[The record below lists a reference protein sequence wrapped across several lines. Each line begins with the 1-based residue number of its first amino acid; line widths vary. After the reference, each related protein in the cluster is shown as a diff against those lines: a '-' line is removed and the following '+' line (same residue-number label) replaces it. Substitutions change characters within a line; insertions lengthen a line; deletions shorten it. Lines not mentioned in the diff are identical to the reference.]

1 MLNFWLI
8 AGSMLTLALVVI
20 ITVLLK
26 NSDKN
31 SNEEFPS
38 DIYKQQL
45 DELETDIENGLLS
58 ETEVESAKKEL
69 QLSILNQDNTI
80 EKQMSENT
88 SPTKSKIPKV
98 TAVILMMLLPLF
110 AVELY
115 QSLGRPELIE
125 QKELLEEF
133 HNAQTEEEKA
143 TAIEKMLVRMEQ
155 RLESTPDDA
164 DGWLMLANSYTSLE
178 RYPQALIAVENLYRL
193 KSDDASVMLRY
204 ADILSMVNNGKFEG
218 KPTDLINEAIKLEPT
233 NNSGLWLAGLA
244 AIQRGEIQTA
254 IDYWE
259 SLVIQ
264 FEEDSESR
272 QQIQHYINL
281 AREQLVE
288 TDDSTKSEL
297 VSDAKIQV
305 NVKLS
310 ESLLSQV
317 NDDET
322 IFIYATAIDGPPIP
336 LAILRKQVSDLP
348 VQVTLDDSMSMLPSN
363 RLSKH
368 KQVKLIARISRSGH
382 PKPEPGDLEGI
393 IDSVKTDLGEAVNL
407 LIDKQIQ

>member
-1 MLNFWLI
+1 MPF
-8 AGSMLTLALVVI
+8 I
-20 ITVLLK
+20 INLQ
-26 NSDKN
+26 DKN
-31 SNEEFPS
+31 INKSALENTPKPKSKVPRVTITILLFLLPVFVIS
-38 DIYKQQL
+38 IYQHFEKQAQIEQSALL
-45 DELETDIENGLLS
+45 DEFN
-58 ETEVESAKKEL
+58 
-69 QLSILNQDNTI
+69 
-80 EKQMSENT
+80 
-88 SPTKSKIPKV
+88 
-98 TAVILMMLLPLF
+98 
-110 AVELY
+110 
-115 QSLGRPELIE
+115 
-125 QKELLEEF
+125 
-133 HNAQTEEEKA
+133 NANTEEEKSA
-143 TAIEKMLVRMEQ
+143 AVEKMLVRMEQ

-288 TDDSTKSEL
+288 TDDSTSSDL
-297 VSDAKIQV
+297 VSDAKIEV

-310 ESLLSQV
+310 DNLIEQV
-317 NDDET
+317 NENET
-322 IFIYATAIDGPPIP
+322 VFIYATAINGPPIP

-363 RLSKH
+363 RLSRH

>member
-1 MLNFWLI
+1 
-8 AGSMLTLALVVI
+8 MLTLSLVVI
-20 ITVLLK
+20 VAVLLK
-26 NSDKN
+26 KSNNNNHQEFGSDL
-31 SNEEFPS
+31 
-38 DIYKQQL
+38 YKQQL
-45 DELETDIENGLLS
+45 NELETDIENGLLS
-58 ETEVESAKKEL
+58 ETDIESAKKEL
-69 QLSILNQDNTI
+69 QLSILNQDKTI
-80 EKQMSENT
+80 KKQMSDNT
-88 SPTKSKIPKV
+88 STKSNIPKV
-98 TAVILMMLLPLF
+98 TAIILFMLLPLF

-115 QSLGRPELIE
+115 QRLGRPELIE
-125 QKELLEEF
+125 QTALLEEF
-133 HNAQTEEEKA
+133 NNAQTEEEKA
-143 TAIEKMLVRMEQ
+143 AAIEKMLVRMEQ

-178 RYPQALIAVENLYRL
+178 RYPEALTAVENLYRL

-218 KPTDLINEAIKLEPT
+218 QPTDLINAAILLEPT

-259 SLVIQ
+259 TLVMQ

-288 TDDSTKSEL
+288 TDNSNNAEL
-297 VSDAKIQV
+297 VSDVKIQV

-310 ESLLSQV
+310 ETLLNQT
-317 NDDET
+317 NDNDI

-348 VQVTLDDSMSMLPSN
+348 VQVVLDDSMSMLPSN
-363 RLSKH
+363 KLSNH
-368 KQVKLIARISRSGH
+368 KQVKLIARISKSGH

-393 IDSVKTDLGEAVNL
+393 IDSVETDLNEPVNL
-407 LIDKQIQ
+407 LINNQIQ

>member
-1 MLNFWLI
+1 
-8 AGSMLTLALVVI
+8 MLTLSLVVI
-20 ITVLLK
+20 LAVLLK
-26 NSDKN
+26 K
-31 SNEEFPS
+31 SNNNTDEEYGS

-45 DELETDIENGLLS
+45 NELETDIENGLLS
-58 ETEVESAKKEL
+58 ETDVESVKKEL
-69 QLSILNQDNTI
+69 QLSILNQDKTI
-80 EKQMSENT
+80 KKQMSENT
-88 SPTKSKIPKV
+88 SPTKSNIPKV
-98 TAVILMMLLPLF
+98 TAVILLMLLPLF
-110 AVELY
+110 VVELY
-115 QSLGRPELIE
+115 QRLGRPELIE
-125 QKELLEEF
+125 QTALLEEF
-133 HNAQTEEEKA
+133 NNAQTEEGKA
-143 TAIEKMLVRMEQ
+143 AAIEKMLVRMEQ

-178 RYPQALIAVENLYRL
+178 RYPEALIAAENLYRL
-193 KSDDASVMLRY
+193 KSDDVSVMLRY

-259 SLVIQ
+259 ALVIQ
-264 FEEDSESR
+264 FEEDSESKE
-272 QQIQHYINL
+272 QIQHYINL

-288 TDDSTKSEL
+288 TDNSNESEL

-305 NVKLS
+305 NVRLS
-310 ESLLSQV
+310 ETLLNQT
-317 NDDET
+317 NDNDT

-363 RLSKH
+363 RLSSH

-393 IDSVKTDLGEAVNL
+393 IDSVKTDLDESVNL
-407 LIDKQIQ
+407 VIDNQIQ

>member
-1 MLNFWLI
+1 
-8 AGSMLTLALVVI
+8 MLTLSLVVI
-20 ITVLLK
+20 VAVLLK
-26 NSDKN
+26 KSNNNNHQEFGSDL
-31 SNEEFPS
+31 
-38 DIYKQQL
+38 YKQQL
-45 DELETDIENGLLS
+45 NELETDIENGLLS
-58 ETEVESAKKEL
+58 ETDIESAKKEL
-69 QLSILNQDNTI
+69 QLSILNQDKTI
-80 EKQMSENT
+80 KKQMSDNT
-88 SPTKSKIPKV
+88 STKSNIPKV
-98 TAVILMMLLPLF
+98 TAIILFMLLPLF

-115 QSLGRPELIE
+115 QRLGRPELIE
-125 QKELLEEF
+125 QTALLEEF
-133 HNAQTEEEKA
+133 NNAQTEEEKA
-143 TAIEKMLVRMEQ
+143 AAIEKMLVRMEQ

-178 RYPQALIAVENLYRL
+178 RYPEALTAVENLYRL

-218 KPTDLINEAIKLEPT
+218 QPTDLINAAILLEPT

-259 SLVIQ
+259 TLVMQ

-288 TDDSTKSEL
+288 TDNSNNAEL
-297 VSDAKIQV
+297 VSDVKIQV

-310 ESLLSQV
+310 ETLLNQT
-317 NDDET
+317 NDNDI

-348 VQVTLDDSMSMLPSN
+348 VQVVLDDSMSMLPSN
-363 RLSKH
+363 RLSNH
-368 KQVKLIARISRSGH
+368 KQVKLIARISKSGH

-393 IDSVKTDLGEAVNL
+393 IDSVETDLNEPVNL
-407 LIDKQIQ
+407 LINNQIQ

>member
-1 MLNFWLI
+1 
-8 AGSMLTLALVVI
+8 
-20 ITVLLK
+20 
-26 NSDKN
+26 
-31 SNEEFPS
+31 
-38 DIYKQQL
+38 
-45 DELETDIENGLLS
+45 
-58 ETEVESAKKEL
+58 
-69 QLSILNQDNTI
+69 
-80 EKQMSENT
+80 MSENT